1 MRRDGAG
8 GTGTGPDLAEIRR
21 SEHAETGA
29 WDEVEAAVLARSAG
43 RSRAEM
49 RQMLIAEL
57 QSLNRPVPDDRILDL
72 RVEQVTFAPQP
83 LPSDASAFTVLKAL
97 AGMVRQGRA
106 VHKKLTAMRGE
117 VHRLE
122 GPRGQPPYLVGA
134 VYSLPMADVIL
145 GPGAAAILDSFG
157 GGIVVSLERVPAG
170 RDPVPVAVY
179 SGWSRDAQRGG
190 WGVEPACPGCRAAGG
205 RVLDGSRHPE

>member
-1 MRRDGAG
+1 MRRAGAG

-21 SEHAETGA
+21 SEQAETGA
-29 WDEVEAAVLARSAG
+29 WDEVQAAVLARSAG

-83 LPSDASAFTVLKAL
+83 LPLDASAFTVLKAL

-106 VHKKLTAMRGE
+106 VDKKLAAMRGE

-122 GPRGQPPYLVGA
+122 GRGGSLLTWWRRTTRCRWPMSSSGRVPRP
-134 VYSLPMADVIL
+134 SW
-145 GPGAAAILDSFG
+145 
-157 GGIVVSLERVPAG
+157 IVVSLERDPAG
-170 RDPVPVAVY
+170 GDPVPVVVY
-179 SGWSRDAQRGG
+179 SREDLVSRRSARR
-190 WGVEPACPGCRAAGG
+190 VG
-205 RVLDGSRHPE
+205 R

>member
-1 MRRDGAG
+1 MHEEGRRRWNRDRP
-8 GTGTGPDLAEIRR
+8 PDLAEIRR
-21 SEHAETGA
+21 SEQAETGA
-29 WDEVEAAVLARSAG
+29 WDEVQAAVLARSAG

-83 LPSDASAFTVLKAL
+83 LPLDASAFTVLKAL

-106 VHKKLTAMRGE
+106 VDKKLAAMRGE
-117 VHRLE
+117 AHRLE
-122 GPRGQPPYLVGA
+122 GPQGQPPYLVKA
-134 VYSLPMADVIL
+134 DYSLPMADVIL

-157 GGIVVSLERVPAG
+157 GGIVVSLERDPAG
-170 RDPVPVAVY
+170 GDPVPVVVY
-179 SGWSRDAQRGG
+179 SGEDLVS
-190 WGVEPACPGCRAAGG
+190 G
-205 RVLDGSRHPE
+205 RSARRVGR

>member
-1 MRRDGAG
+1 VDPGPA
-8 GTGTGPDLAEIRR
+8 PDLAEIRR
-21 SEHAETGA
+21 SEQAETGA

-57 QSLNRPVPDDRILDL
+57 QSLNRPVPDDKILDL

-83 LPSDASAFTVLKAL
+83 LPPDASAFTVLKAL

-106 VHKKLTAMRGE
+106 VHKKLAAMRGE
-117 VHRLE
+117 VQRLE
-122 GPRGQPPYLVGA
+122 GPRGQPPYLVEA
-134 VYSLPMADVIL
+134 DYSLPMADVIL

-157 GGIVVSLERVPAG
+157 VASSCRWSGTRLGVILCRSSCIPERT
-170 RDPVPVAVY
+170 
-179 SGWSRDAQRGG
+179 WSRDAQPGG
-190 WGVEPACPGCRAAGG
+190 WGVEPACPGYRAAGR